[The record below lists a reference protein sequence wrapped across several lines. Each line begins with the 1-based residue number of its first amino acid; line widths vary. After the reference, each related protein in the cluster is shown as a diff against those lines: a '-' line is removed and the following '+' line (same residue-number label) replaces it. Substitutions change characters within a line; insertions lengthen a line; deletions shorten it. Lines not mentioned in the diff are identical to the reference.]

1 MRPFVYKGET
11 WSFVGA
17 VRDSSGAV
25 IDLTGATLE
34 LTIARTNG
42 EVLLTLTTPTGGVIT
57 NAETG
62 AYEFSVQPETH
73 ENIQPGTVQVQLKA
87 TLDDDTVSIQSLILI
102 DVNRS
107 LL

>member
-17 VRDSSGAV
+17 VRDASGAV
-25 IDLTGATLE
+25 VDLTGAVLT

-42 EVLLTLTTPTGGVIT
+42 TVLLTLTTPTGGVIT
-57 NAETG
+57 DAEAGT
-62 AYEFSVQPETH
+62 YEFSVQPEA
-73 ENIQPGTVQVQLKA
+73 QDDVPPGAVQVQLKA
-87 TLDDDTVSIQSLILI
+87 VLADDTVSIQSLILI

-107 LL
+107 L